1 MGGLGLRQASAS
13 ALPAFVGSR
22 NSMRDLALHLLGAD
36 PDDPVESDYIPSS
49 EESQATEQLHLI
61 LPDLHSASQRSIQ
74 RALDSLSF
82 TSFKASLCLRDQAR
96 LNTIAS
102 PHAGAWLRA
111 LPNPLLG
118 LAMPQQELCMAIRLW
133 LGIKL
138 FSSPPPVPPLLL
150 RASNRPR
157 GGPYFEL
164 WFGTF
169 PHQAS

>member
-1 MGGLGLRQASAS
+1 MGGLGLREASAA

-36 PDDPVESDYIPSS
+36 PVDPGDSDYIPSS
-49 EESQATEQLHLI
+49 EESQAREQLYLI
-61 LPDLHSASQRSIQ
+61 LPDLLHSASQRSIQ

-82 TSFKASLCLRDQAR
+82 TSLKASLCLRDQAR

-102 PHAGAWLRA
+102 SYAGAWLRA

-118 LAMPQQELCMAIRLW
+118 LAMPQQEFCMAIRLW

-138 FSSPPPVPPLLL
+138 SPPPSPSAAP
-150 RASNRPR
+150 A
-157 GGPYFEL
+157 GK
-164 WFGTF
+164 
-169 PHQAS
+169 